1 MGDARMNKSKRINPM
16 SETVMYRGVH
26 YKIQQERVKKTV
38 EVFDKYQIEKAIKTL
53 EHAVEMCA
61 KVDYSVDETNPDN
74 IQKTAP
80 HAVGYSYAA
89 MRSAVLILKDILK

>member
-16 SETVMYRGVH
+16 SQTVMYRGVS

-61 KVDYSVDETNPDN
+61 KVDYTVDDTDPEN

-80 HAVGYSYAA
+80 HAVGYSQAA
-89 MRSAVLILKDILK
+89 MRSAMIILKDILK